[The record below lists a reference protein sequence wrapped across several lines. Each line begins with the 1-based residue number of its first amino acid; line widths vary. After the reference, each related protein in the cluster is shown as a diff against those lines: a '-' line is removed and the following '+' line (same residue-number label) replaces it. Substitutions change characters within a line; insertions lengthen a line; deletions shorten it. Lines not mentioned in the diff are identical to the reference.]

1 MVSVSSCCLAFN
13 VLLLSGFLSRLA
25 HARPTER
32 DVGSGSLF
40 VNPVPPEA
48 SLDFQSIY
56 GPVVASNFPDPSV
69 IYLNGT
75 SYAFATNNKG
85 FGPYGMIHVQVA
97 TSIDNQT
104 WTLIEGLDALPTVAN
119 WQSPKGVWAPDV
131 VQLVC
136 QSWNPLTICAI
147 CLTHCRMT
155 AHSSCTIPACQIRHL
170 VTIASVRRLPKPS
183 PVPI

>member
-1 MVSVSSCCLAFN
+1 MVSVSSYRLAFN
-13 VLLLSGFLSRLA
+13 VFLLSGFLSRLA

-32 DVGSGSLF
+32 DAHPNSLF
-40 VNPVPPEA
+40 GGPVQSGA
-48 SLDFQSIY
+48 AFNFQSIY
-56 GPVVASNFPDPSV
+56 GPVVPENFPDPSV

-97 TSIDNQT
+97 TSTDNQT
-104 WTLIEGLDALPTVAN
+104 WTILDELDALPEVAD

-136 QSWNPLTICAI
+136 QSWNPLASCAS
-147 CLTHCRMT
+147 
-155 AHSSCTIPACQIRHL
+155 A
-170 VTIASVRRLPKPS
+170 
-183 PVPI
+183 